1 MSTVE
6 EILPALEPLRVAVVA
21 FVTTPNTQAV
31 VAELRRGA
39 MQVELRT
46 ADVLDGPPL
55 APVYVIAVD
64 PANALSV
71 LPGRF
76 STTSKDDNRSP

>member
-1 MSTVE
+1 VSSVE
-6 EILPALEPLRVAVVA
+6 EILPALEPLRVSVVT

-46 ADVLDGPPL
+46 ADVLDGPPH
-55 APVYVIAVD
+55 APV
-64 PANALSV
+64 
-71 LPGRF
+71 
-76 STTSKDDNRSP
+76 